1 MPSHVTSSLEFANGA
16 VCTFLMSNDVYSTD
30 LPHIEIYGTEGSLR
44 CIDPNNFGGELYL
57 RRSDSNDLELVANEF
72 GYTGNS
78 RGVGVADLSSAI
90 ANDRQQR
97 AHGDMAYHVVDV
109 INSVVESS
117 DSGSRVSVASTCAQ
131 PAPLPVGLDDWTI
144 DA

>member
-1 MPSHVTSSLEFANGA
+1 
-16 VCTFLMSNDVYSTD
+16 VYSTD
-30 LPHIEIYGTEGSLR
+30 LPHIEIYGSEGSLR
-44 CIDPNNFGGELYL
+44 CIDPNNFSGQLYL
-57 RRSDSNDLELVANEF
+57 RRSDSNEFEPVPNEF
-72 GYTGNS
+72 GYSDNS

-90 ANDRQQR
+90 ANNRPHR

-117 DSGSRVSVASTCAQ
+117 DTDQRLKLESSCSQ
-131 PAPLPVGLDDWTI
+131 PAPLPAGLADWTI